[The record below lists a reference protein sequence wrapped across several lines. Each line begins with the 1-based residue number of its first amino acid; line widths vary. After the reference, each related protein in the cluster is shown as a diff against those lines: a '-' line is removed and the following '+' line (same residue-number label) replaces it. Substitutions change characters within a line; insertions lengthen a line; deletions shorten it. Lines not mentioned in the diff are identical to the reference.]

1 MAEDPAVD
9 PLIVRLRIPYE
20 FLVGDD
26 IVDDG
31 ISDEN
36 TMLQILH
43 WIGFRTEQHREAL
56 VADCF
61 GSFEDLRVLTEKDVT
76 TMSSDFGGRQ
86 ARERIHFGTR
96 RTKSIKGLVHWVQDF
111 YRVSELPSIVGLNEI
126 TFKQQLERALAR
138 ADIRSSLKNQASTA
152 ADAATP
158 GALKSEKQ
166 WKEWEEKFINYARS
180 QLGSN
185 GIPLSYVIRENEQPD
200 TDAVHPDFVN
210 KTIACAPLAGEYYS
224 ADRLAVF
231 NFIVSF
237 TTGQPSGDWIK
248 NTLKFA
254 DGRRSMQALRDHFS
268 GEGNATRN
276 VAEADR
282 LKESLH
288 YKSERAMSFETFLTQ
303 CQKMY
308 NIYDKE
314 GEPMTDEA
322 KVRFLFKR
330 VQHDKLTS
338 SIDALKAQ
346 ITAGVNVSYTM
357 AANHLSAAVS
367 ELPDY
372 LAKNRNISGVG
383 NNNTNGNEGDSNAG
397 IYNADGSIKTGF
409 ISNWK
414 SLSKDDRAKVIA
426 ERKRL
431 GIRGGKGGR
440 NSNNNNNNDSGA
452 SNTLKQLKQ
461 QNKKYRRQIKAM
473 KRVRFE
479 DDKTDGNNDNS
490 DADDDDAGDQFG
502 GKASKK
508 KLKAK
513 K

>member
-1 MAEDPAVD
+1 MAEDPANV
-9 PLIVRLRIPYE
+9 PRIPYE
-20 FLVGDD
+20 YLDGDD
-26 IVDDG
+26 IVNDG
-31 ISDEN
+31 ISEEN

-43 WIGFRTEQHREAL
+43 WIGFRTEAQRVAL

-61 GSFEDLRVLTEKDVT
+61 GSFEDLKVLTEKDVA
-76 TMSSDFGGRQ
+76 TMSTDFGGRKEV
-86 ARERIHFGTR
+86 RDRIYFGTR
-96 RTKSIKGLVHWVQDF
+96 RTKSVKGLVHWIQDF
-111 YRVSELPSIVGLNEI
+111 YRVSETPSIVGLNEV

-138 ADIRSSLKNQASTA
+138 ADIRASLKNQASTA

-166 WKEWEEKFINYARS
+166 WKEWEEKFVNYARS

-185 GIPLSYVIRENEQPD
+185 GVPLSYVVRENEKPD
-200 TDAVHPDFVN
+200 TETIHPDFVN

-288 YKSERAMSFETFLTQ
+288 YKGERAMSFETFLTQ

-308 NIYDKE
+308 NIYEKE

-372 LAKNRNISGVG
+372 LARNRNVSGVG
-383 NNNTNGNEGDSNAG
+383 NHNTNSDDGDNNAG
-397 IYNADGSIKTGF
+397 IYNSDGSIKTGF
-409 ISNWK
+409 LSNWK
-414 SLSKDDRAKVIA
+414 SLSKDDRAKIIA

-440 NSNNNNNNDSGA
+440 NTSSNNDSA
-452 SNTLKQLKQ
+452 TSNTLKQLKE
-461 QNKKYRRQIKAM
+461 QNKKYRRKIKAM
-473 KRVRFE
+473 KRV
-479 DDKTDGNNDNS
+479 
-490 DADDDDAGDQFG
+490 
-502 GKASKK
+502 
-508 KLKAK
+508 
-513 K
+513 